1 MVLVAADAGV
11 IASAFLAFL
20 LFYTLAVIIHY
31 VIEVPLNSIS
41 IAGIHP
47 FSGLASLAASAAGE
61 VQSWAQ
67 ASWGVLGDAVGAVQN
82 GAEDIWGNVRTFA
95 DAAVGRMEGIV
106 HSDIPA
112 AMTYARDAAIGW
124 AQGAVNEL
132 RGWAQGA
139 VSEAIGLAAQ
149 DASQAESAAINYAHG
164 AVNEAIQ
171 LAIQGENAVLAEATN
186 YASSIGA
193 AAEANIATLRTILA
207 GDITALDG
215 ELAGLANREAADI
228 AGVITDVRGLAGQLG
243 DDVRALGGEIDA
255 NKAIAAAATGAVAA
269 ELTKWLKD
277 CGDPLCNNVS
287 GLGSDIAGVLNVI
300 ADGSLF
306 TFLAVA
312 IADPAGA
319 AAATRGIFQAMLGDT
334 ESAIRALVSI

>member
-139 VSEAIGLAAQ
+139 VSEAIQLAAQ
-149 DASQAESAAINYAHG
+149 DASQAQSTAVNYAQG
-164 AVNEAIQ
+164 AVSEAIQ
-171 LAIQGENAVLAEATN
+171 LAIQGENAVLTEAVN
-186 YASSIGA
+186 YADAVGRAAAADLAGAEQTIGA
-193 AAEANIATLRTILA
+193 
-207 GDITALDG
+207 DIQALSG

-228 AGVITDVRGLAGQLG
+228 AGVITDVRGLAGVLG
-243 DDVRALGGEIDA
+243 DDVRALSNEIDI
-255 NKAIAAAATGAVAA
+255 NKATAAAATGAVAA
-269 ELTKWLKD
+269 ELTKWLTD
-277 CGDPLCNNVS
+277 CGDPLCNDLS
-287 GLGSDIAGVLNVI
+287 GFGSEIATLVGALELGA
-300 ADGSLF
+300 LF
-306 TFLAVA
+306 AFLAY
-312 IADPAGA
+312 
-319 AAATRGIFQAMLGDT
+319 
-334 ESAIRALVSI
+334 AIRSPGDAARDAQGPLTDIVHAGQALYNQAV